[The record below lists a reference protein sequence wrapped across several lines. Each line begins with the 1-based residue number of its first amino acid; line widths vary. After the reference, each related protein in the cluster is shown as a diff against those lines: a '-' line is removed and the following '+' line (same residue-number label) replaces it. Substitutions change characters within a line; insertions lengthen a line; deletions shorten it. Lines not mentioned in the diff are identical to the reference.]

1 MTTNNPGKTM
11 ATAVDSEI
19 ASFQMLQS
27 ELQQL
32 RSDQQVLL
40 SQQNENEMVK
50 QELCLLDDDTS
61 VYKMVGPVLMSQP
74 VDDAKSTVDKRLEF
88 IGGELKKVEAKIE
101 KAEKSSQEIAEKIQK
116 MQGAMQ
122 QAAAEAARVVAAEK

>member
-1 MTTNNPGKTM
+1 MATNNPGKTM

-50 QELCLLDDDTS
+50 QVRL
-61 VYKMVGPVLMSQP
+61 P
-74 VDDAKSTVDKRLEF
+74 KRN
-88 IGGELKKVEAKIE
+88 INAVHITT
-101 KAEKSSQEIAEKIQK
+101 
-116 MQGAMQ
+116 
-122 QAAAEAARVVAAEK
+122 

>member
-88 IGGELKKVEAKIE
+88 IGGEL
-101 KAEKSSQEIAEKIQK
+101 
-116 MQGAMQ
+116 
-122 QAAAEAARVVAAEK
+122 

>member
-50 QELCLLDDDTS
+50 QVRLPKRTNNAVHITS
-61 VYKMVGPVLMSQP
+61 
-74 VDDAKSTVDKRLEF
+74 
-88 IGGELKKVEAKIE
+88 
-101 KAEKSSQEIAEKIQK
+101 
-116 MQGAMQ
+116 
-122 QAAAEAARVVAAEK
+122 